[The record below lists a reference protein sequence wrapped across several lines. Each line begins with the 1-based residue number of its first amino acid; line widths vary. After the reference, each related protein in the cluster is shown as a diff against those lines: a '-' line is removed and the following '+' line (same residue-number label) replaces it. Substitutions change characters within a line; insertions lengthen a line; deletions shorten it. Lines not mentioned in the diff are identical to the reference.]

1 MRRLLLLLLA
11 PLAALAQPSPGEIVT
26 GLLPFKKY
34 PFPTELTAAAGGER
48 IAWAMNEEGRRNI
61 YVAEGP
67 DFTPRKLTAYTM
79 DDGQELTSL
88 AISDD
93 GQWVVFVRGGD
104 HGANWDDDLPTDPGF
119 GTEPFKVQVG
129 VIPFRG
135 GTVRYVSEGDEPVVS
150 PDSKRVAFIKGGQ
163 VWMAAL
169 DSVAAVATSAEARP
183 DGMAGGRSGSGAAA
197 AKNLFTTRGTVS
209 SLQWSP
215 DGQRLLFVAGR
226 VDHSVMGIYTFGSS
240 TIKWIAP
247 SFSRNESP
255 KWNGDGSRIV
265 FIRRPGTGGAPD
277 SMLVRKPQPWSI
289 YTVDTAGGGLTL
301 LYKAPAT
308 LRGSYPNDE
317 GDNLQW
323 AAGNNI
329 VYLSYQDGW
338 QHLYSVPA
346 DGGKP
351 VLLTPGKFMCEQV
364 RLSADRRFLVFAANT
379 GSDPEDIDRR
389 HIGMVS
395 VDKPDMRIVTPDTG
409 LEWTPVSMGDG
420 KTLAFLSAT
429 AQRPPLPAIYTIGET
444 IAQSSIHGVSEHPA
458 WRLLCQDK
466 IADYPVG
473 KLVTPRQVIFTSPDG
488 VVVHGQLFMPA
499 GGPGGKGAGDGP
511 GGMAGGDGAAR
522 RPAIV
527 YLHGGPPRQMLLGW
541 HYSDYYAN
549 AYASNQYLASLGFVV
564 LSVNYRLG
572 IGYGYEFHQAPHAG
586 AAGAAEYIDVKAGGE
601 WLRRQSFV
609 DGSRIGIYGGSYGG
623 YLTAMGLARDSK
635 LFAAGVDF
643 HGVHDMLAA
652 RGLAALKDKYER
664 APDYDLALKTAWLSS
679 PVAYVSGWKS
689 PVLIIQGDDDR
700 NVRFNQSV
708 DLVNRLEKQG
718 VPFETLMI
726 VDDTHHWMRFAN
738 AVTVYGSA
746 ADFFVRKFEGA
757 GTR

>member
-1 MRRLLLLLLA
+1 MLT
-11 PLAALAQPSPGEIVT
+11 PLAVLAQPSLSEIVT
-26 GLLPFKKY
+26 GFLPFKKY
-34 PFPTELTAAAGGER
+34 PFPTELTGAATGSR
-48 IAWAMNEEGRRNI
+48 IAWAMNEEGRRNV

-79 DDGQELTSL
+79 DDGQEITSL
-88 AISDD
+88 QVSND

-119 GTEPFKVQVG
+119 ATEPFKVQVG
-129 VIPFRG
+129 LIPFSG
-135 GTVRYVSEGDEPVVS
+135 GMVRYLSEGDEPVIS
-150 PDSKRVAFIKGGQ
+150 PDSKWVAFIKGGQ
-163 VWMAAL
+163 VWGSAL
-169 DSVAAVATSAEARP
+169 DSAGIDAKPAAS
-183 DGMAGGRSGSGAAA
+183 
-197 AKNLFTTRGTVS
+197 NLFTTRGTVS

-215 DGQRLLFVAGR
+215 DGKRLLFVAGR
-226 VDHSVMGIYTFGSS
+226 GDHSVIGIYTLGSS

-255 KWNGDGSRIV
+255 KWSLDGSRIV
-265 FIRRPGTGGAPD
+265 FVRRPGTGGAPD
-277 SMLVRKPQPWSI
+277 SMLVRRPMPWSI
-289 YTVDTAGGGLTL
+289 YTVDTAGDQPTL

-308 LRGSYPNDE
+308 LRGSYPGGE
-317 GDNLQW
+317 GSDLFW
-323 AAGNNI
+323 AAGNTI
-329 VYLSYQDGW
+329 VFLSYEDGW
-338 QHLYSVPA
+338 QHLYSISA

-351 VLLTPGKFMCEQV
+351 VLLTRGKFMCEQV
-364 RLSADRRFLVFAANT
+364 RISADKRFLVFAANT

-389 HIGMVS
+389 HIGV
-395 VDKPDMRIVTPDTG
+395 VRVEQPGVRIVTQGTG
-409 LEWTPVSMGDG
+409 LEWTPVVIGDG
-420 KTLAFLSAT
+420 RALAFLSAT
-429 AQRPPLPAIYTIGET
+429 AQRPPLPAVMSMEAAAG
-444 IAQSSIHGVSEHPA
+444 
-458 WRLLCQDK
+458 WKLLCQEK
-466 IADYPVG
+466 IADYPVD
-473 KLVTPRQVIFTSPDG
+473 KLVTPKQVVFTSPDG

-499 GGPGGKGAGDGP
+499 RNGAE
-511 GGMAGGDGAAR
+511 R

-549 AYASNQYLASLGFVV
+549 AYASNQYMASLGFVV

-572 IGYGYEFHQAPHAG
+572 IGYGYEFHQAPKSG
-586 AAGAAEYIDVKAGGE
+586 QAGAAEYTDVKAGGE

-609 DGSRIGIYGGSYGG
+609 DGNRIGIYGGSYGG

-643 HGVHDMLAA
+643 HGVHDMVAA
-652 RGLAALKDKYER
+652 RGGLAAARDRYEK
-664 APDYDLALKTAWLSS
+664 APDFDLAMKTAWLSS

-718 VPFETLMI
+718 VPYETLMI

-746 ADFFVRKFEGA
+746 ADFFVRKFGVA
-757 GTR
+757 GRH

>member
-1 MRRLLLLLLA
+1 MYLMDMRKLLLLLLA
-11 PLAALAQPSPGEIVT
+11 PLAGLAQSAPSEIVT
-26 GLLPFKKY
+26 GFLPYKKY
-34 PFPTELTAAAGGER
+34 PFPTELTAAATGSR

-67 DFTPRKLTAYTM
+67 DFTPRKLTGYTL
-79 DDGQELTSL
+79 DDGQEITSL
-88 AISDD
+88 QISDD

-119 GTEPFKVQVG
+119 ATEPFKVQVG
-129 VIPFRG
+129 VVAFSG
-135 GTVRYVSEGDEPVVS
+135 GTVRYVSEGDEPVIS

-163 VWMAAL
+163 VWGSGL
-169 DSVAAVATSAEARP
+169 DSGV
-183 DGMAGGRSGSGAAA
+183 
-197 AKNLFTTRGTVS
+197 AKNLFTTRGTVG

-215 DGQRLLFVAGR
+215 DGKRLLFVAGR
-226 VDHSVMGIYTFGSS
+226 GDHSVIGIYTVGSS

-255 KWNGDGSRIV
+255 KWSGDGSRVV
-265 FIRRPGTGGAPD
+265 FVRRPGTGGAPD
-277 SMLVRKPQPWSI
+277 SMLVRKPIPWSI
-289 YTVDTAGGGLTL
+289 YTVDTAGGQPTL
-301 LYKAPAT
+301 LYKAPNT
-308 LRGSYPNDE
+308 LRGSYPGDE
-317 GDNLQW
+317 ESDLYW
-323 AAGNNI
+323 AAGNTI
-329 VYLSYQDGW
+329 VFLSYEDGW

-346 DGGKP
+346 HGGKP

-364 RLSADRRFLVFAANT
+364 HISADKRFLVFSANT
-379 GSDPEDIDRR
+379 GNEPDDIDRR
-389 HIGMVS
+389 HIGVVG
-395 VDKPDMRIVTPDTG
+395 VDQPGVRIVTPGTG
-409 LEWTPVSMGDG
+409 LEWTPVVIGDG
-420 KTLAFLSAT
+420 AALAFLSAT
-429 AQRPPLPAIYTIGET
+429 AQRPPLPSVMNMNA
-444 IAQSSIHGVSEHPA
+444 AA
-458 WRLLCQDK
+458 DWKLLCQDK
-466 IADYPVG
+466 IADYPIG
-473 KLVTPRQVIFTSPDG
+473 KLVTPKQVVFTSPDG
-488 VVVHGQLFMPA
+488 VVVHAQLFMPPGNEA
-499 GGPGGKGAGDGP
+499 GGGAGDGQ
-511 GGMAGGDGAAR
+511 GGKAGDGAGR

-572 IGYGYEFHQAPHAG
+572 IGYGYEFHMAPRCG
-586 AAGAAEYIDVKAGGE
+586 QAGAAEYTDVKAGGE

-609 DGSRIGIYGGSYGG
+609 DGNRIGIYGGSYGG

-643 HGVHDMLAA
+643 HGVHDMVAA
-652 RGLAALKDKYER
+652 RGGLAAARDRYEK
-664 APDYDLALKTAWLSS
+664 APDFDLALKTAWLSS
-679 PVAYVSGWKS
+679 PVAYISGWKS

-718 VPFETLMI
+718 VPYETLVI
-726 VDDTHHWMRFAN
+726 VDDTHHWMRFTN

-746 ADFFVRKFEGA
+746 ADFFVRKFAVGKKP
-757 GTR
+757 